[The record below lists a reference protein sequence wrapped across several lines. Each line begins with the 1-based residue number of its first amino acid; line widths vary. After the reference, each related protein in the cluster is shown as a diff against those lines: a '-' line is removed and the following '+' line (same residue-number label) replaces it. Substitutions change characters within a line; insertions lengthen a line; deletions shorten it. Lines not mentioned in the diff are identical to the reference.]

1 MDVSINR
8 PDKPMSLS
16 IPPYSLSIG
25 ISSSLSVGIVQSTH
39 VIVDGYG
46 EPETATNTC
55 VAGWMRAVRYF
66 EIGNYFLDFVIK
78 GPPYDAVKDI
88 AAHIDT
94 IIIVDQIDA
103 DVDSVGDWMRIR
115 HGDFLQGLLL
125 VQLI

>member
-25 ISSSLSVGIVQSTH
+25 ISSSLSVAIVQSTH

-46 EPETATNTC
+46 DLETTIHTC
-55 VAGWMRAVRYF
+55 VAGWMRAVRYL

-78 GPPYDAVKDI
+78 DI
-88 AAHIDT
+88 AAHIDG
-94 IIIVDQIDA
+94 IIIADQIDA
-103 DVDSVGDWMRIR
+103 DVGSVGDWRRIR
-115 HGDFLQGLLL
+115 HGGF
-125 VQLI
+125 